1 MVCDKVG
8 VWKMCVKD
16 DVWQRCVWKMMCDK
30 VVCVKDDVWQSC
42 VWKMVFD
49 KVVLKDAKV
58 AVEEPEEEETVGY
71 RIRKQEPHTKMWG
84 INKQINK

>member
-1 MVCDKVG
+1 
-8 VWKMCVKD
+8 
-16 DVWQRCVWKMMCDK
+16 
-30 VVCVKDDVWQSC
+30 
-42 VWKMVFD
+42 MVFD